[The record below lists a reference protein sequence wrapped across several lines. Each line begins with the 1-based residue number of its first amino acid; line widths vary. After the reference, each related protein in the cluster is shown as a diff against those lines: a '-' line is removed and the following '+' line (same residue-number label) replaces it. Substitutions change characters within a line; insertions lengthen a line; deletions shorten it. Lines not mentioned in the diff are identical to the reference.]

1 MTRCSLEEETKK
13 HPSKSLGT
21 TAVCISVISALLVIE
36 WCVELAFA
44 YSRQINPTCGTGCQ
58 RIADTLEGSVPLLL
72 IVPLAGWVTA
82 WQERVAVPVARCA
95 ALTALAVWI
104 TVRCVIWSL

>member
-1 MTRCSLEEETKK
+1 MVPCSLEGDSTTL
-13 HPSKSLGT
+13 PSKSLGIS
-21 TAVCISVISALLVIE
+21 AVCISVISALLVIS

-44 YSRQINPTCGTGCQ
+44 YPRQISPTCGTGCQ

-72 IVPLAGWVTA
+72 AVPFVSWFTA